1 MKNTFKKFL
10 AVILCAVT
18 LFGASQSA
26 FAADVT
32 GCTTELPY
40 EYNAD
45 GDYYYLNDEKYDYGY
60 NYFYDEVAPAAVMFN
75 DRVQIVFEYEEK
87 NWLVQLWKGQYGW
100 ILIGSDIAVMTADKT
115 ADGIEDFS
123 FVTGDDKLEIKLNC
137 SRKTDNGFKQLFALD
152 SAKHCFANGYS
163 KGQLT
168 DCTAPLSELK
178 SYAEITFKSEE
189 MAKLF
194 ANGLENAGFRE
205 SVINKPIFEDSF
217 CRDGSKIKL
226 YWSNINYS
234 YEESVSDAFSDNNKF
249 SFIDR
254 FIEIVTLFIVKISS
268 LFTF

>member
-10 AVILCAVT
+10 AVILCIIT
-18 LFGASQSA
+18 IFGSSQSV

-45 GDYYYLNDEKYDYGY
+45 GDYYYLNDENYDYSY
-60 NYFYDEVAPAAVMFN
+60 NYFYDEVAPAAGLFI
-75 DRVQIVFEYEEK
+75 DQVQIPFEYDGR
-87 NWLVQLWKGQYGW
+87 NWLIQLCKGQYGW

-123 FVTGDDKLEIKLNC
+123 FVTGDNKLEIKLNC

-152 SAKHCFANGYS
+152 SATHCFANGYS
-163 KGQLT
+163 KGQLI
-168 DCTAPLSELK
+168 DCTTPLSELK
-178 SYAEITFKSEE
+178 SYAEISFKSEE
-189 MAKLF
+189 MAILF
-194 ANGLENAGFRE
+194 ANGLENAGFRK
-205 SVINKPIFEDSF
+205 SFINKPIFEDSF

-226 YWSNINYS
+226 YWSDINYS
-234 YEESVSDAFSDNNKF
+234 YEESVSDAFSDNNNF
-249 SFIDR
+249 RFIDR
-254 FIEIVTLFIVKISS
+254 FIETVTLFIVRISS

>member
-18 LFGASQSA
+18 LFSASQSA

-32 GCTTELPY
+32 GYTTELPY

-75 DRVQIVFEYEEK
+75 DRVQIAFEYEEK

-100 ILIGSDIAVMTADKT
+100 ILIGSDISVMTADKT

-163 KGQLT
+163 KGQLS
-168 DCTAPLSELK
+168 DYTAPLSELK

-194 ANGLENAGFRE
+194 ASGLENAGFRE
-205 SVINKPIFEDSF
+205 SVINEPIFEDSF
-217 CRDGSKIKL
+217 CRDGSKIEL
-226 YWSNINYS
+226 YWSDINYS